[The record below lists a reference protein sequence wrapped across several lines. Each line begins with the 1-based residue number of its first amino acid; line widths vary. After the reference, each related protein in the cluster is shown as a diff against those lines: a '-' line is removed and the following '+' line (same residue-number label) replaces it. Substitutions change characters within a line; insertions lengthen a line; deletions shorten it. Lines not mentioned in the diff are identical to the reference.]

1 MGLGDRI
8 REARIRADMTQQE
21 LASAIGAAQN
31 TITNYE
37 RGIREPDAVRLIA
50 IARALGV
57 TCDYL
62 LDMHIPDRDQLS
74 NKAVA
79 IAEKYDQL
87 DQHGKSLVDLVID
100 HEAARMAASEPD
112 EIEIARQALDA
123 ANAAAQERPE
133 STG

>member
-1 MGLGDRI
+1 
-8 REARIRADMTQQE
+8 MTQQE

-87 DQHGKSLVDLVID
+87 DQYGKSLVDLVID
-100 HEAARMAASEPD
+100 HEAARVAASKPD
-112 EIEIARQALDA
+112 EFEIARQAIDEL
-123 ANAAAQERPE
+123 NAAALGRPE